1 MSAGEAG
8 ATMSEA
14 ASVAGSDIMPRL
26 TGAAE
31 PAGSIYNRNFW
42 LIFAATFALNSA
54 ANLFVLFPLYVVRL
68 GGRASTI
75 GAIVGFGSLAALLTR
90 PLASAA
96 VDRRGRRRTALWAIA
111 IDASVITLYIPLHSL
126 GWSIYAVRALHGAA
140 EGTARVALFAM
151 VYAILPS
158 GRQGEAMATFSL
170 SGMLPAAFG
179 ALLGEMILRWWGF
192 PVFFCAATVLCIGA
206 AITLKLLPEELSAWP
221 IEPRTTDSAVVPDAI
236 SYRMLLFDPLLA
248 PLWVVTLFFGLAS
261 SSRVSFVAPF
271 AYQRGIHEVGWYF
284 TIFALVAVAVR
295 LSGRAMDRIGLERM
309 LAPSLAVLALGLALL
324 VGTGHFYLLE
334 VAAAVAGLGH
344 GVAYPALSA
353 LVVRNTRAGGIG
365 RSSSIYTSAWDASS
379 MIGPY
384 LLGLTANQIGYGRMF
399 LVAGGLSLVG
409 AIYFQARQPSIGGD
423 RFD

>member
-1 MSAGEAG
+1 
-8 ATMSEA
+8 MSEA
-14 ASVAGSDIMPRL
+14 APVERSDTLSPATR
-26 TGAAE
+26 AAE
-31 PAGSIYNRNFW
+31 LSGSIYNRDFW
-42 LIFAATFALNSA
+42 LIFAATFALNAA

-68 GGRASTI
+68 GGTASTI
-75 GAIVGFGSLAALLTR
+75 GAIVGAGSLAALIAR

-96 VDRRGRRRTALWAIA
+96 VDRRGRRRTALWALALDACVIA
-111 IDASVITLYIPLHSL
+111 LYIPLHSL
-126 GWSIYAVRALHGAA
+126 GWSIYAVRALHGAV

-151 VYAILPS
+151 VYAILPP

-179 ALLGEMILRWWGF
+179 ALLGEMILRRWGF
-192 PVFFCAATVLCIGA
+192 PAFFCAATALCAVA
-206 AITLKLLPEELSAWP
+206 AITLKLLPEELSGPA
-221 IEPRTTDSAVVPDAI
+221 IERRTTSSAVGLADAI

-261 SSRVSFVAPF
+261 SSRVTFVAPF

-295 LSGRAMDRIGLERM
+295 LSGRAMDRVGLERM
-309 LAPSLAVLALGLALL
+309 LAPSLAVLALGLVLL
-324 VGTGHFYLLE
+324 VGTGRFHLLE

-353 LVVRNTRAGGIG
+353 LVVRNTQAGGIG

-384 LLGLTANQIGYGRMF
+384 LLGLIANRIGYGRMF
-399 LVAGGLSLVG
+399 IVAGGLSMAG
-409 AIYFQARQPSIGGD
+409 AIYLQVRQPSISSD